1 MIVVNNFDNTRTYC
15 RECFGD
21 STILVIGSDGNG
33 CVEGAIVPEDVGV
46 VSSTAVGTSV
56 SLDGLSRKILE
67 GDGLPDNAIGG
78 LKGDRVGIR
87 GVV

>member
-1 MIVVNNFDNTRTYC
+1 MIVVNNFDNTRAYC
-15 RECFGD
+15 RECIRD
-21 STILVIGSDGNG
+21 STVLVIGSNGNG
-33 CVEGAIVPEDVGV
+33 CGECAVVPEDVCV